1 MFKQIADALDDP
13 MGSSEGFKI
22 KFKNGWTV
30 SVQWH
35 EGAYSDEENKTAE
48 IAAWH
53 EDDVSYDFGY
63 DTVKG
68 WQTPEEVAEF
78 IKMISMLEGA
88 RKLRSASMLDMMIKW

>member
-1 MFKQIADALDDP
+1 MFVTNSLGGRFD
-13 MGSSEGFKI
+13 EGFQM

-48 IAAWH
+48 IAAWNK
-53 EDDVSYDFGY
+53 DDVWYDFGH

-68 WQTPEEVAEF
+68 WQTPEDVASF
-78 IKMISMLEGA
+78 IKMISE
-88 RKLRSASMLDMMIKW
+88 KPKWKDLRSYGDCEIPAENS